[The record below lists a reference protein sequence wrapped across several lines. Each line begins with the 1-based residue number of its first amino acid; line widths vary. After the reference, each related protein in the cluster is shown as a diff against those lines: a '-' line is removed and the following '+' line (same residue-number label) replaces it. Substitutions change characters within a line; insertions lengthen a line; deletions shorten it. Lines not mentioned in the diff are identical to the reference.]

1 MLEQYINSRKIIR
14 RENKIF
20 CCQNCCFRRCYLCA
34 RSRLSIDSSYKEG
47 TQRSRHS
54 NTKHILPYFSR
65 FIYIYIYRFLEF
77 LSHRSNFTSCSHYIS
92 LLYNY
97 YIVKF
102 VKITVL
108 KSIAQTFFG
117 TITKKKELS
126 QVIRNA
132 RINISGDRFSKRSH
146 VIENVPREKQA
157 GEDANEIFRSF
168 ARHDDRI
175 DPVESID
182 TFLLLLGHRRV
193 LKLN

>member
-117 TITKKKELS
+117 TITKKKRTITSNTQRAYKYFGGSFLET
-126 QVIRNA
+126 IA
-132 RINISGDRFSKRSH
+132 RDRKRTARKASGGR
-146 VIENVPREKQA
+146 RE
-157 GEDANEIFRSF
+157 
-168 ARHDDRI
+168 
-175 DPVESID
+175 
-182 TFLLLLGHRRV
+182 
-193 LKLN
+193 